1 MGTSVTMEKL
11 DMAAHM
17 DYLSAGEVEKKQNP
31 WSSLTNYSNEICL
44 SRFSDSQK

>member
-17 DYLSAGEVEKKQNP
+17 DYLSAGEVEKTK
-31 WSSLTNYSNEICL
+31 SLEL
-44 SRFSDSQK
+44 SD